1 MRSKIERFKNMP
13 FAGKMGLSLWLVG
26 WIWLISMYYYLT
38 KDSTLAVKLS
48 ISVVILIP
56 FLVQIQNWAR
66 IIAQLGNA
74 MGIVISVLFFY
85 KGLVL
90 IATVNVLLFG
100 GSIYFLMIPATSRYF
115 KAHGQPGRQND

>member
-1 MRSKIERFKNMP
+1 MP

-26 WIWLISMYYYLT
+26 WIWLIAMYYYLT

-100 GSIYFLMIPATSRYF
+100 GSIYFLMVPATSRYF
-115 KAHGQPGRQND
+115 KTHGRPGRQND

>member
-100 GSIYFLMIPATSRYF
+100 GSIYFLMIPVTSRYF